1 MQKVTR
7 LYSTLL
13 ACRRDAPRA
22 LPDGRWICAASHLV
36 LVIFLHA
43 VCAAVELGS
52 PIEEVFA
59 QYGRPT
65 STRKVGGETWLHFAR
80 GTGPAVTIK
89 MRNGGLIEAS
99 EVYTHVPI
107 LKTGAV

>member
-1 MQKVTR
+1 MQKVAR

-13 ACRRDAPRA
+13 ACRKAAARA
-22 LPDGRWICAASHLV
+22 LPHSLWISAACHLLLV
-36 LVIFLHA
+36 LILHT
-43 VCAAVELGS
+43 VCAAVELGA

-59 QYGRPT
+59 QYGTPT
-65 STRKVGGETWLHFAR
+65 STRKVGGETWLHFVR

-107 LKTGAV
+107 LKKGAV